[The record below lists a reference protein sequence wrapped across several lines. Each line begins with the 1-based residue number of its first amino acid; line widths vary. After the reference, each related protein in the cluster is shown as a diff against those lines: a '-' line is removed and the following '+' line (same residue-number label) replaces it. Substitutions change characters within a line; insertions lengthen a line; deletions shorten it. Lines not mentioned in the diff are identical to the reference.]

1 MIIDKVNLFGDIS
14 NIKQIL
20 FDTVHPIGE
29 TYVQYPQEDD
39 PNTLYKQDAAIS
51 CEWIEVV
58 KYNGCFFRSTNAPIT
73 FYCREGETDYY
84 RDVALTKPIDV
95 SGLGSVTVVSTTGG
109 ISTCRGNWTS
119 GNANDYIDETGVLS
133 LQSQSTAVNG
143 LSLSKSGGA
152 YGNRQ
157 TEGGSVSIYL
167 GRNGSSTHPINGIS
181 SGEYEITSSP
191 YGEGTWCSGSC
202 STTFTPSVS
211 DNISYSINGDSET
224 RPDNYSIK
232 IWKRIS

>member
-20 FDTVHPIGE
+20 FDTVHPIGK

-51 CEWIEVV
+51 CEWIEVA
-58 KYNGCFFRSTNAPIT
+58 KYNGCFFRSTNAPVT

-109 ISTCRGNWTS
+109 ISTCRGSWTS

-133 LQSQSTAVNG
+133 KQNQATRKNG
-143 LSLSKSGGA
+143 LSVWGNYQTITVSGGNHRHRI
-152 YGNRQ
+152 YPDFDGSDSDWSGGGNKRVGWNAKY
-157 TEGGSVSIYL
+157 TEYSGDLTLSGGL
-167 GRNGSSTHPINGIS
+167 
-181 SGEYEITSSP
+181 
-191 YGEGTWCSGSC
+191 
-202 STTFTPSVS
+202 TPSVS
-211 DNISYSINGDSET
+211 IGDGDSET